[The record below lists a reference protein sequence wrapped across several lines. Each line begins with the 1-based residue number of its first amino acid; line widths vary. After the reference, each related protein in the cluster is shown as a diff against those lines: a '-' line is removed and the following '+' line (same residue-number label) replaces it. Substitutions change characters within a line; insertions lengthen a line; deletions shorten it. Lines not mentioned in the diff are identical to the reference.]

1 MTLYHIIMPFTSNII
16 SEMKKIFQSYD
27 FNNDGRL
34 NIQEF
39 NKFTAAFG
47 EKLTKIELNEA
58 INTLDSNHD
67 NNISFEE
74 FLELFKE

>member
-1 MTLYHIIMPFTSNII
+1 MPFTTNMI

-27 FNNDGRL
+27 FNSDGRL

-39 NKFTAAFG
+39 KKFTSAFG
-47 EKLTKIELNEA
+47 EKLTKIELDEA

-67 NNISFEE
+67 NNISFDE
-74 FLELFKE
+74 FLELFEK